1 MIIDSSGLLSDYRN
15 QIILKVSIE
24 NRPKDDQGNK
34 ACVGQEWTMKLI
46 LAYNSRKDHT
56 GESHYRKSDT

>member
-1 MIIDSSGLLSDYRN
+1 MIIDSSGLLSDYWN

-34 ACVGQEWTMKLI
+34 ACVG
-46 LAYNSRKDHT
+46 
-56 GESHYRKSDT
+56 